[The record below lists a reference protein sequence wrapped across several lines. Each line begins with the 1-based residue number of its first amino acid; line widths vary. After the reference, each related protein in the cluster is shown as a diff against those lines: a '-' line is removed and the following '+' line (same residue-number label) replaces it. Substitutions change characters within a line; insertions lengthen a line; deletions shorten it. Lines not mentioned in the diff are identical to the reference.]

1 MLKSALSRLTGN
13 LHRPAHLNRASLQ
26 VFTELDV
33 TRVATELRLEAE
45 GRARGAREEPPSDSL
60 VPDDIEARIAEQVA
74 AQNSRAFETFE
85 EQAHTYSER
94 LAGLAFEERFNEIRL
109 AAPECLSEFRA
120 EAAKGM
126 DELHGLRRRVL
137 EAEAE
142 RNAFRARHG
151 IDRAA
156 RLHTP
161 LRRGLSVAVI
171 ALLLLVETIANGSFL
186 AVGSQ
191 AGLLGGASQAFFF
204 AALNIGVAFFL
215 AFWGVSCLAHRS
227 GAVKAVGVISLLIY
241 LVLAVAINLALA
253 HYREAAELVA
263 EGAGQEV
270 MRRLGTAPVAMA
282 DIQSWVLFGI
292 GLLFSA
298 LAFADGWQF
307 RDPYP
312 GYAGVQA
319 RLNAAHDAY
328 MARKTALI
336 DTLDDI
342 RRDYGEKLGE
352 VSRDLSE
359 RRKDY
364 DTIISNRQ
372 RLQLLFEQAQVNL
385 EAAGTALLR
394 IYHTANQ
401 SARSTPPPERF
412 VRGFTLT
419 RIPAAIPRR
428 DEGDRDLLNEQIRI
442 AQQTLEA
449 AIVDINRAFAETVER
464 YRQLDS
470 LIPEAGDGTAA

>member
-120 EAAKGM
+120 EA
-126 DELHGLRRRVL
+126 
-137 EAEAE
+137 EAE

-215 AFWGVSCLAHRS
+215 AFWGVSRLAHRS
-227 GAVKAVGVISLLIY
+227 GAVKAVGVVSLLIY

-394 IYHTANQ
+394 VYHTANQ